1 MLLTSITELPEEE
14 SSSRSWEDFDHS
26 QTLVLGHSG
35 LTCIVYE
42 RGTFCPHI
50 FQSCKVKDITKW
62 RLLLAEM
69 ARDNDLFISTHFIF
83 GYRDNIYVGSKVAGI
98 CLADVIDC
106 TIPLT
111 EVHASPILEKVS
123 YVRWPRFLLK

>member
-1 MLLTSITELPEEE
+1 MSKRRRPLLTSVPEED

-42 RGTFCPHI
+42 RGTFGPRI
-50 FQSCKVKDITKW
+50 LQYCKKDNTGQ

-69 ARDNDLFISTHFIF
+69 ARDSDLFIPTHFVF
-83 GYRDNIYVGSKVAGI
+83 GHRDNIYVGSKVAGI

-111 EVHASPILEKVS
+111 EVHASSILKKVKL
-123 YVRWPRFLLK
+123 YYAMA